1 MKISNID
8 PTKAKNDVP
17 FEILVSR
24 RIRLHCMLDSN
35 RLQDK
40 SRHLVTFFT
49 KTMKLGTYFIEKL
62 SFKQEKIL
70 TLVCLWCNLTIHCIR
85 SKITIYNQIFNFFF
99 SKTLVISIIAA
110 DIFTCPYINEIQNAG
125 QWFVFFQ
132 GHKFSSLKSA
142 SQNGKTFWGGGGGGG
157 VEGLLIG

>member
-24 RIRLHCMLDSN
+24 RIILHCMLDSN

-49 KTMKLGTYFIEKL
+49 KTIKLGTYFIEKL

-85 SKITIYNQIFNFFF
+85 SKITRYNRILNFFF
-99 SKTLVISIIAA
+99 FFKNFSYQHNCSRYFYLPIHKRDSKRRLVVC
-110 DIFTCPYINEIQNAG
+110 IFLGT
-125 QWFVFFQ
+125 
-132 GHKFSSLKSA
+132 
-142 SQNGKTFWGGGGGGG
+142 
-157 VEGLLIG
+157 